1 MSRSLRFGRF
11 VLKYGIIGLV
21 LILGYANTTI
31 PSQAS
36 EWIYNDINALPENR
50 VGLLLGTSQ
59 LLASGQPNP
68 YFEHRIAAAA
78 KLYEEGKIRFVLAS
92 GDNAHF
98 SYNEPQRMKEALGQ
112 AGVPEASIYLDY
124 AGFSTLDSVIRTHD
138 VFGQDSFTI
147 ITQGFHA
154 ARAIYIARH
163 RGFEAVAYAA
173 EDVAGQVGLRTSVRE
188 YLARVKALLDVHILR
203 SEPRYLGRRVW
214 IY

>member
-1 MSRSLRFGRF
+1 MPRSLRFGRYI
-11 VLKYGIIGLV
+11 LKYGIIGLL
-21 LILGYANTTI
+21 LILGYANTVI
-31 PSQAS
+31 PSQTD
-36 EWIYNDINALPENR
+36 EWIYSDVSSLPANR

-68 YFEHRIAAAA
+68 YFENRISAAAT
-78 KLYEEGKIRFVLAS
+78 LYERGKIKFVLAS

-98 SYNEPQRMKEALGQ
+98 SYNEPQRMKEALSRV
-112 AGVPEASIYLDY
+112 GVPEASIYLDY

-138 VFGQDSFTI
+138 VFGQNSFTI

-163 RGFEAVAYAA
+163 HGFDAVAYAA
-173 EDVAGQVGLRTSVRE
+173 KDVSGQVALRTSVRE

-203 SEPRYLGRRVW
+203 SKPRYLGERVW